1 MVRWIA
7 MWTGS
12 IAAFVIFIIVSQLM
26 LGDDRYPVSGDAGI
40 KLAYTEDL
48 KITGVRVTVDT
59 TKNPSTIHFE
69 LVSDIENRQDY
80 AVIALVLPYRGT
92 LNDNSGWKWKPVE
105 DSTLFVKKFFCTP
118 DEPCSFADQ
127 NQFLD
132 FTLDKQVDQKQSA
145 FHSVRLWFF
154 EKSPFLDT
162 KVSSLVGQYN
172 QERKPYLVGF
182 SNLDNAKAT
191 VILDKTSDS
200 FRPTPNAPL
209 VPGPERNLQVDWDI
223 QSGILHQMD
232 WQIPAERNLAN
243 QMINYTALFG
253 IALGITNLAIFG
265 MEQRKR
271 VMEARK

>member
-1 MVRWIA
+1 M
-7 MWTGS
+7 
-12 IAAFVIFIIVSQLM
+12 
-26 LGDDRYPVSGDAGI
+26 
-40 KLAYTEDL
+40 
-48 KITGVRVTVDT
+48 
-59 TKNPSTIHFE
+59 
-69 LVSDIENRQDY
+69 
-80 AVIALVLPYRGT
+80 
-92 LNDNSGWKWKPVE
+92 
-105 DSTLFVKKFFCTP
+105 
-118 DEPCSFADQ
+118 DQ

-132 FTLDKQVDQKQSA
+132 FTLDKQIDQKQSA

-154 EKSPFLDT
+154 DRSPFLDT

-172 QERKPYLVGF
+172 QERKSYLVGF

-209 VPGPERNLQVDWDI
+209 VPGPERSLQVDWSI
-223 QSGILHQMD
+223 QSGVLHQMD
-232 WQIPAERNLAN
+232 WQLPAERNLET

-271 VMEARK
+271 VTEARK